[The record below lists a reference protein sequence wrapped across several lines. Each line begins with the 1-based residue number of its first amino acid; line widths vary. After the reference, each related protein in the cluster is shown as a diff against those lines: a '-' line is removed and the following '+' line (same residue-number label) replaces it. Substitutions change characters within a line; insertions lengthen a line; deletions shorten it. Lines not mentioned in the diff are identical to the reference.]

1 MKQDHVDLEAA
12 YRDQWFALLDKNG
25 VPRPVALQVIAVPGI
40 VAQLTKGEP
49 SGSLD
54 LDESPGN
61 VLMVN
66 LSPVQALQ
74 QVRNQRSFV
83 SDMLHWDMTLMPR
96 GTRSKWSWNSTCDRF
111 DLIVLPDALDP
122 EHRIDTVDRFL
133 FRDRELGNC
142 CRKLCREISLRGSA
156 DRLYVETLAIDM
168 ASMLL
173 RGYSTASTRAK
184 GLPRGGLTHNNARQ
198 IIEYVEANLGRAV
211 TVREL
216 AHIAELSTHHFVRMF
231 QKSLGLTPYQYVLE
245 RRVER
250 AKELLRNETASL
262 VEVGLSTGFCS
273 QSHFTSAF
281 HRSVGVTPAVFQRL
295 VAKTI

>member
-1 MKQDHVDLEAA
+1 MKQDIDLGSA
-12 YRDQWFALLDKNG
+12 YREQWLALLDRNG
-25 VPRPVALQVIAVPGI
+25 VRRPAALQVIAVPGI

-83 SDMLHWDMTLMPR
+83 SDLLHWDMTLMPM

-111 DLIVLPDALDP
+111 DLVVSEDALGE

-133 FRDRELGNC
+133 FRDRELGNI

-156 DRLYVETLAIDM
+156 DRLYIETLAIDM

-173 RGYSTASTRAK
+173 RRYSTASARAGHEGISGTRSRRWSKTLSRLHPHRSTVKHRMLNGVSRAEEQRIIC
-184 GLPRGGLTHNNARQ
+184 GFRFAVSSQ
-198 IIEYVEANLGRAV
+198 IIAWNR
-211 TVREL
+211 
-216 AHIAELSTHHFVRMF
+216 
-231 QKSLGLTPYQYVLE
+231 
-245 RRVER
+245 
-250 AKELLRNETASL
+250 
-262 VEVGLSTGFCS
+262 
-273 QSHFTSAF
+273 
-281 HRSVGVTPAVFQRL
+281 
-295 VAKTI
+295 VAKHSQIQFRFIHRAYHGAVALAEVVGWTVSRL

>member
-1 MKQDHVDLEAA
+1 M
-12 YRDQWFALLDKNG
+12 
-25 VPRPVALQVIAVPGI
+25 
-40 VAQLTKGEP
+40 
-49 SGSLD
+49 
-54 LDESPGN
+54 
-61 VLMVN
+61 
-66 LSPVQALQ
+66 
-74 QVRNQRSFV
+74 
-83 SDMLHWDMTLMPR
+83 
-96 GTRSKWSWNSTCDRF
+96 
-111 DLIVLPDALDP
+111 
-122 EHRIDTVDRFL
+122 
-133 FRDRELGNC
+133 
-142 CRKLCREISLRGSA
+142 SLRGSA

-173 RGYSTASTRAK
+173 RGYSTASMRAK
-184 GLPRGGLTHNNARQ
+184 GLPSGGLTHNNARR

-250 AKELLRNETASL
+250 AKEMLRNETASL

-281 HRSVGVTPAVFQRL
+281 HRAVGVTPAAFQRL
-295 VAKTI
+295 VAKTT